1 MAGAT
6 KVIIGKNQFFH
17 ARQPREEIFE
27 IRSYTG
33 LIFTTVYLNFD
44 QLFQDFKNFWLKSL
58 QMCRTFTA
66 QWLNLLEEGTNNYFA
81 VIFCLN
87 ILLL

>member
-1 MAGAT
+1 MISWFKKMAGAT

-33 LIFTTVYLNFD
+33 LIFTTVCLNFEH
-44 QLFQDFKNFWLKSL
+44 LFHFS
-58 QMCRTFTA
+58 A
-66 QWLNLLEEGTNNYFA
+66 GTNQDGY
-81 VIFCLN
+81 
-87 ILLL
+87 